1 MITMTTNLTIT
12 HLRFDAVAE
21 DRVRLNGPMAGNYL
35 RNGMASVML
44 RATCTE
50 THRTARPT
58 PEHAARCPACWLL
71 AAQVEPGKVR
81 RAYSMAPPL
90 PARQQLRPGE
100 PFSFA
105 ISLYGE
111 GLVFLPY
118 FVLAMTEVGRLG
130 VGPGRGRFHV
140 RQIQA
145 VDPLRGLIQD
155 VLRPGAQLVQVP
167 SLHADWE
174 AAQAAASALAGTLR
188 REEVTLCLLTPIRL
202 TERERLVRMPDFA
215 VFFRRLLERID
226 EMARQWNYGGRRA
239 PEELDELY
247 GYAERVRLVDANVK
261 WMDLKSY
268 SGRTKKERW
277 FSGFLGQATYRSQD
291 WLSLLPW
298 LVLGQGVQVGKDTVR
313 GNGMFM
319 LAQGEGYWNWLGGA
333 GAR

>member
-1 MITMTTNLTIT
+1 MASNLTIT

-21 DRVRLNGPMAGNYL
+21 EGIRLNGLMAGNYL

-58 PEHAARCPACWLL
+58 PEHAAHCPACWLL
-71 AAQVEPGKVR
+71 AAHVEPGKVR

-90 PARQQLRPGE
+90 PSRQQVEPGE
-100 PFSFA
+100 PFSFG

-111 GLVFLPY
+111 GLGFLPY
-118 FVLAMTEVGRLG
+118 FVLALTEVGRLG
-130 VGPGRGRFHV
+130 VGPGRGSFRI

-145 VDPLRGLIQD
+145 VEPLRGLIQD
-155 VLRPGAQLVQVP
+155 VLRPDAQLVQVP
-167 SLHADWE
+167 SLHVDCQ
-174 AAQAAASALAGTLR
+174 AAHAAASTLAGTLR
-188 REEVTLCLLTPIRL
+188 RDEVTLHFLTPVRL
-202 TERERLVRMPDFA
+202 TEQERLVRMPDFA
-215 VFFRRLLERID
+215 VLFRRLLERID
-226 EMARQWNYGGRRA
+226 EMARQWNLGGRRT
-239 PEELDELY
+239 PEELELLY
-247 GYAERVRLVDANVK
+247 GCAERVRLVDADVK

-277 FSGFLGQATYRSQD
+277 FSGFVGQATYRSQD
-291 WLSLLPW
+291 WLNLLPW

-319 LAQGEGYWNWLGGA
+319 LAQGDGYWNWLGDLQA
-333 GAR
+333 VS